1 MADKV
6 TIFDTTLRDGEQ
18 SPGCSM
24 NAKEKLI
31 MAMQLQK
38 LGVDI
43 IEAGFPS
50 SSPGD
55 FQSVQEIGNKI
66 TKSKV
71 VALCRASDEDIDAGL
86 NALQGCENWG
96 IHTFIATS
104 DLHLESKLGID
115 RKTAIK
121 KAVKAIKRAKKQTDH
136 VEFSAED
143 ATRSDPDFL
152 VEIFSEAV
160 RAGANVLNVP
170 DTVGFITPDE
180 FHNLIVRLKND
191 VYNADKIIFSV
202 HCHND
207 LGLAVANSL
216 TAVQAGARQVECTV
230 NGIGE
235 RAGNASLEEIVMSL
249 KVRQKHF
256 QVETNIQ
263 SEHIFH
269 SSRLLTKLTGTVIQ
283 ANKAI
288 VGANAF
294 AHEAG
299 IHQAGVIK
307 NPLTYEI
314 MKPESVGVSIN
325 QLVLG
330 KHSGRAA
337 LNGRINSLGYEV
349 SSEELTKIFKKF
361 KKLAD
366 KKKIVYDEDL
376 EVLVM
381 EERSSGIEKYKLIS
395 VNVTSGTETIPTA
408 TVVLTIDGK
417 QMAPRAS
424 LGDGPVDAAF
434 NTIREIVGIPCVLT
448 SFVIKA
454 ITGGTDAQGAVSVA
468 IEWDGVKASGR
479 GSHTDI
485 VIASSRAFVNALNRL
500 DLFVQS
506 RGSSEEDHES
516 PGGI

>member
-1 MADKV
+1 MGDIV

-31 MAMQLQK
+31 MAKQLEK

-55 FQSVQEIGNKI
+55 FESVQQIGHELKGP
-66 TKSKV
+66 KV
-71 VALCRASDEDIDAGL
+71 VGLCRAGDDDIDAGV
-86 NALQGCENWG
+86 NALKGSFNWG

-104 DLHLESKLGID
+104 DLHLKSKLNID
-115 RKTAIK
+115 RKTAVE
-121 KAVKAIKRAKKQTDH
+121 KAVKAVSRAKKHTDH

-143 ATRSDPDFL
+143 ATRSDPGFL
-152 VEIFSEAV
+152 VEIFSEV
-160 RAGANVLNVP
+160 VKAGATVLNVP
-170 DTVGFITPDE
+170 DTVGYITPAE
-180 FHNLIVRLKND
+180 FHQLLIRLKNE
-191 VYNADKIIFSV
+191 VYHADNVIFSV

-216 TAVQAGARQVECTV
+216 TAVEAGARQVECTI

-235 RAGNASLEEIVMSL
+235 RAGNASLEEIVMAL
-249 KVRQKHF
+249 KVRNQHF
-256 QVETNIQ
+256 QVDTNII
-263 SEHIFH
+263 SEQLFQ

-299 IHQAGVIK
+299 IHQAGIIK
-307 NPLTYEI
+307 NALTYEI
-314 MKPESVGVSIN
+314 MKPESVGVSVN

-337 LNGRINSLGYEV
+337 LNTKINSLGYEV
-349 SSEELTKIFKKF
+349 SDTELRNIFKKF

-376 EVLVM
+376 EVLLM
-381 EERSSGIEKYKLIS
+381 EERSSGVEKYKLVS

-408 TVVLTIDGK
+408 TVILEVDGK
-417 QMAPRAS
+417 RLPAKAS

-434 NTIREIVGIPCVLT
+434 NTIREIVNIPCVLT
-448 SFVIKA
+448 AFVIKA
-454 ITGGTDAQGAVSVA
+454 VTGGTDAQGTVSVS
-468 IEWDGVKASGR
+468 IEWEGIKASGR

-485 VIASSRAFVNALNRL
+485 VVASARSFVNALNRL
-500 DLFVQS
+500 DLFVQT
-506 RGSSEEDHES
+506 RLVNEEDHDEI
-516 PGGI
+516 GGI